1 MDLGTVP
8 IGELRHVSYG
18 GDHDVGGFDLR
29 LRIRAVCPA
38 IYAGDALGDV
48 DDLRGNVDQ
57 SNTSRILPA
66 MMSLKIWRF
75 S

>member
-1 MDLGTVP
+1 MDLGTVTV
-8 IGELRHVSYG
+8 GELRHVSHG
-18 GDHDVGGFDLR
+18 GDHDVGWLDLR
-29 LRIRAVCPA
+29 LRVRAVGPA
-38 IYAGDALGDV
+38 VYARDTLGDF